1 MKKKI
6 SIGFLIGFLVGVSA
20 WGLYWMHSQFRKEQA
35 ELIELMKTREEFDGE
50 TVDRLW
56 RFKEENGVSDEYM
69 ELYNRKIK
77 HLPGWRP

>member
-1 MKKKI
+1 MKKI
-6 SIGFLIGFLVGVSA
+6 NVAFLIGLLIGVSA
-20 WGLYWMHSQFRKEQA
+20 WGLYWMHRQFKAEQQ
-35 ELIELMKTREEFDGE
+35 ELMELMRTQDEFDGE